1 MGNTGGTAEF
11 TKTMNIPIQAGSV
24 TDTTGKIIPTWFR
37 YEDPKDHEIQ
47 MIKIENILSSKEIN
61 YVGFKM
67 IQFVCAA
74 EITEVRRIF
83 ELRYSIGTHKW
94 VFFQMLN

>member
-1 MGNTGGTAEF
+1 MGSTGSIAEI
-11 TKTMNIPIQAGSV
+11 TKAMNIPIQAGSV
-24 TDTTGKIIPTWFR
+24 TNTTGKIIPTWFR
-37 YEDPKDHEIQ
+37 YEDPNEHEIQ
-47 MIKIENILSSKEIN
+47 TVKIENILSSKEIN
-61 YVGFKM
+61 YVGFRM

-74 EITEVRRIF
+74 EITGTRRIF